1 MDGYGADGRVREN
14 EKTIGKL
21 KMEELVL
28 VGFGGHAKSIVDS
41 IEAAGI
47 YHIAGYTDPKSR
59 CEYHG
64 YKCLGTDDDLAWL
77 FQNGIRKAVVSV
89 GYLGKGNLRNRLYEK
104 LKQVG
109 YQLPAIIDPS
119 AVIGKDVKIGEGT
132 YIGKRAVLNAGT
144 QIGKMSIINTG
155 AIVEHESKVGEFTH
169 IAVGSVLC
177 GSVSVGR
184 KCLIGAGAVVIQEI
198 EIEDEAVIGAGSV
211 ILGHIKRAETVYGI
225 VKGTGL

>member
-1 MDGYGADGRVREN
+1 
-14 EKTIGKL
+14 
-21 KMEELVL
+21 MEELVL

-64 YKCLGTDDDLAWL
+64 YKCLGTDDDLASL
-77 FQNGIRKAVVSV
+77 FKHGIQNAVVSV
-89 GYLGKGNLRNRLYEK
+89 GYLGKGNLRNHLYEK
-104 LKQVG
+104 LKQIG
-109 YQLPAIIDPS
+109 YQFPVIMDPS
-119 AVIGKDVKIGEGT
+119 AVVGKDVKIGEGT
-132 YIGKRAVLNAGT
+132 YIGKRVVLNAGA

-169 IAVGSVLC
+169 IAVSSVLC
-177 GSVSVGR
+177 GNVSVGR
-184 KCLIGAGAVVIQEI
+184 KCLIGAGTVVIQGI
-198 EIEDEAVIGAGSV
+198 EIADESVVGAGSIV
-211 ILGHIKRAETVYGI
+211 LGDVKRAETVYGI

>member
-1 MDGYGADGRVREN
+1 M
-14 EKTIGKL
+14 K
-21 KMEELVL
+21 ELVL
-28 VGFGGHAKSIVDS
+28 VGFGGHAKSVADS

-47 YHIAGYTDPKSR
+47 YRIAGYTDPENR

-64 YKCLGTDDDLAWL
+64 YKCLGTDNDLVRL
-77 FQNGIRKAVVSV
+77 FQNGIQNAIVSV
-89 GYLGKGNLRNRLYEK
+89 GYLGKGNLRNCLYEK
-104 LKQVG
+104 LKQIG
-109 YQLPAIIDPS
+109 YQLPVIIDPS
-119 AVIGKDVKIGEGT
+119 AVVGKDVKIGEGT
-132 YIGKRAVLNAGT
+132 YIGKRVVLNAGV

-177 GSVSVGR
+177 GNVSVGR

-198 EIEDEAVIGAGSV
+198 EIADESVVGAGSIV
-211 ILGHIKRAETVYGI
+211 LGDVKRAETVYGI

>member
-1 MDGYGADGRVREN
+1 
-14 EKTIGKL
+14 
-21 KMEELVL
+21 MEELVL

-41 IEAAGI
+41 IETAGI
-47 YHIAGYTDPKSR
+47 YHIAGYTDPENR

-77 FQNGIRKAVVSV
+77 FKHGIQNAVVSV
-89 GYLGKGNLRNRLYEK
+89 GYLGKGNLRNHLYEK
-104 LKQVG
+104 LKQIG
-109 YQLPAIIDPS
+109 YQLPVIIDPS
-119 AVIGKDVKIGEGT
+119 AVVGKDVKIGEGT
-132 YIGKRAVLNAGT
+132 YIGKRVVLNAGV

-177 GSVSVGR
+177 GNVSVGR

-198 EIEDEAVIGAGSV
+198 EIADESVVGAGSIV
-211 ILGHIKRAETVYGI
+211 LGDVKRAETVYGI